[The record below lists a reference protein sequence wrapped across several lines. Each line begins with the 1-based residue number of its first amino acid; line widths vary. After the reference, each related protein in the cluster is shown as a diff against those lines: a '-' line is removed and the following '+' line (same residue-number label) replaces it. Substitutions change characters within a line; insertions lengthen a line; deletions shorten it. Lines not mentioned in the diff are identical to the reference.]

1 MSAPC
6 EFASYVSGTKE
17 LRQDAAR
24 RSSHPRPTVCLFLPF
39 ALAYFVLIGS
49 TLGQRTNDGS
59 STNQASARSSKIEEP
74 GVASLSALAEVT
86 LRTDCCLSETPDS
99 PTVAGDDAESARKP
113 LSSSRS
119 TTSEEFIQQVISNT
133 PRTEIAQESVNW
145 RSLMNNSLLYLG
157 TMHIFRIG
165 TEQGT
170 RDALNNS
177 VVGGYFATLG
187 AMHGWSD
194 GDGYYENYL
203 GHPIDGAVAG
213 YIWLNNDP
221 RYRYVEFGRS
231 RAYWMSRL
239 RAYAFAWVF
248 SEQFEVG
255 PVSEASIGQI
265 QRYCCAYG
273 FVDHVIT
280 PNGGLVWMVAGDA
293 ADKYIVRK
301 IEDRTRNRL
310 IRVLARSILNPPLS
324 FANMMAFKVP
334 WNRLNRPGIHDYDGT
349 LYVRP
354 ETANPI
360 AGSSSIPRFELS
372 ATIPFFMR
380 IGSAACVGG
389 GGTGGFRISPSWQ
402 WTGEVGGCSIA
413 GSLPKDWSGDSLT
426 FSTGPQWIR
435 HSNSRWTPRFHFRV
449 GGQKI
454 TEQYSD
460 PVLKQKVLKTTP
472 PLSPNKAYYDYVTP
486 YETTGLSLS
495 VGGGVDFRLYPGLA
509 VRIGSIDYVHSW
521 LGNLNGANF
530 NHGVRLSTGLVLRI
544 GTW

>member
-1 MSAPC
+1 M
-6 EFASYVSGTKE
+6 
-17 LRQDAAR
+17 L
-24 RSSHPRPTVCLFLPF
+24 
-39 ALAYFVLIGS
+39 ALAYFALIEN
-49 TLGQRTNDGS
+49 TLGQRMSDAS
-59 STNQASARSSKIEEP
+59 FQASGRNSKIEEQSW
-74 GVASLSALAEVT
+74 VASLPALAEVT
-86 LRTDCCLSETPDS
+86 PGRDCCLRNPDS
-99 PTVAGDDAESARKP
+99 PSAGGDEAESP
-113 LSSSRS
+113 GELLSSSRS
-119 TTSEEFIQQVISNT
+119 TIPEGLIQPVTSNT
-133 PRTEIAQESVNW
+133 PRTETGRETVHW
-145 RSLMNNSLLYLG
+145 RSLMKNSFLYLG
-157 TMHIFRIG
+157 TMHMFRIS

-239 RAYAFAWVF
+239 RAYAFAWAF

-324 FANMMAFKVP
+324 FANIMAFKVP
-334 WNRLNRPGIHDYDGT
+334 WNRLNRPGIHDYDGM
-349 LYVRP
+349 LYARP
-354 ETANPI
+354 EEANLVRVEY
-360 AGSSSIPRFELS
+360 SSIPKFELS
-372 ATIPFFMR
+372 ATVPFFMR
-380 IGSAACVGG
+380 IGNAACVGG
-389 GGTGGFRISPSWQ
+389 GGTGGFRISMSWQ
-402 WTGEVGGCSIA
+402 WTAEVGGCSIA

-435 HSNSRWTPRFHFRV
+435 YSDSRWTPRFHFRV

-454 TEQYSD
+454 TEQYSN
-460 PVLKQKVLKTTP
+460 PVLKQKVLNTTP

-495 VGGGVDFRLYPGLA
+495 AGGGVDFRLYPGLA
-509 VRIGSIDYVHSW
+509 VRIGSIEYVHSW

-530 NHGVRLSTGLVLRI
+530 THGVRLSTGIVLRL